1 MQSREDEI
9 TYREVDYSE
18 DRNTFYE
25 YGVQA
30 TPTVIVLDPA
40 GDIVA
45 FFVGTPREG
54 ELKEAIEQALM

>member
-1 MQSREDEI
+1 MQGREDEI
-9 TYREVDYSE
+9 AYRVIDYSE
-18 DRNTFYE
+18 DQNTFYQ

-30 TPTVIVLDPA
+30 TPTVIVLDPT

-54 ELKEAIEQALM
+54 ELKAAIEQAVM